1 MCFIVPVHAS
11 ADVWPAALV
20 TKPAA
25 HAVHDVLPELELNE
39 FFGQTV
45 CANRRFERQGS
56 ECARRRRFFDGA
68 PVTVLVQGATVL
80 KPVSLK

>member
-1 MCFIVPVHAS
+1 MHAS

-45 CANRRFERQGS
+45 CVRRAGTNGMGQNG
-56 ECARRRRFFDGA
+56 CVDVVFFDGV